1 MVFLSRILGQRH
13 IFLRVELTDGNIF
26 GVYINRAY
34 PQQTI
39 NDQMFADP
47 QAFAYWLNENKIYP
61 AELNSKSQFDVSA
74 DYLISIG
81 NTYNWDGFWFQQDF
95 NKINSNCNHPNI
107 ISGQFKDLKIPL
119 KVRTV
124 KVFKMYQL

>member
-47 QAFAYWLNENKIYP
+47 
-61 AELNSKSQFDVSA
+61 
-74 DYLISIG
+74 
-81 NTYNWDGFWFQQDF
+81 
-95 NKINSNCNHPNI
+95 
-107 ISGQFKDLKIPL
+107 
-119 KVRTV
+119 
-124 KVFKMYQL
+124 